1 MITDVY
7 PGECTDN
14 SQDIME
20 ASVILDHTGN
30 CNVINKTD
38 ISMMEHQ
45 ILNNA
50 LFNETIVDEDII
62 LSLSQKSYNLD
73 DTCR

>member
-7 PGECTDN
+7 PSECTDN
-14 SQDIME
+14 SQNIME

-30 CNVINKTD
+30 NNLNNKTD

-62 LSLSQKSYNLD
+62 LSMSQKSNGLD
-73 DTCR
+73 DTCK